1 VFEHL
6 DDPRPPAFGAGFRRA
21 VIGRAHRRRRR
32 RLAGGAGL
40 TAAALVAGAGG
51 LYGRAVWRLDRVE
64 RVEVA
69 GTGEVPAGEPVTVLV
84 VGTDGQAGV
93 DGVRADTL
101 LLARLDPQRGTSGL
115 LSLPRDLLVDDPAG
129 GADPVMLNQVPAVG
143 GLAALVGVV
152 EDQVGIPVDHVVEV
166 STDGVRGLVDAVGGV
181 QVHMGAA
188 LRDERSGLFVDRP
201 GCVTLDGEQALALL
215 RSRALEV
222 QGPSGG
228 WERDPLGDL
237 SRVDRQRA
245 LVIAALAGA
254 ADDLDPVSADRLA
267 GLVADHVTVD
277 ADLDLG
283 EMADLARAVLGL
295 DADAVSQATVPVVP
309 HPADANRLALDPAR
323 APAVVAAFVAGEPF
337 PAAPPLGVPPW
348 PLAESALV
356 SPCRG

>member
-6 DDPRPPAFGAGFRRA
+6 DDARPPAFGAGFRRA
-21 VIGRAHRRRRR
+21 VVGRARRRRRR
-32 RLAGGAGL
+32 RLAGGAGVA
-40 TAAALVAGAGG
+40 AAALVAGAGG
-51 LYGRAVWRLDRVE
+51 LYGRALWRLDRLE
-64 RVEVA
+64 RVDVA
-69 GTGEVPAGEPVTVLV
+69 GTGQVPAGEPVTVLI

-93 DGVRADTL
+93 DGVRTDTVL
-101 LLARLDPQRGTSGL
+101 VARLDPQQSTAGL

-129 GADPVMLNQVPAVG
+129 GADPVMLGHVATVG

-166 STDGVRGLVDAVGGV
+166 SMDGLRGLVDAAGGV
-181 QVHMGAA
+181 EVHVDAA
-188 LRDERSGLFVDRP
+188 LRDERSGLYIDQP

-222 QGPSGG
+222 RGPSGA
-228 WERDPLGDL
+228 WERDPLADL

-245 LVIAALAGA
+245 VAIAALAGA
-254 ADDLDPVSADRLA
+254 ADDWDPVSADRLA

-295 DADAVSQATVPVVP
+295 EADAVSQATLPVVP
-309 HPADANRLALDPAR
+309 HPADENRLALDPAR
-323 APAVVAAFVAGEPF
+323 APAVVAAFVRGQSF
-337 PAAPPLGVPPW
+337 PAAPPPGVPPW

-356 SPCRG
+356 SPCRP